1 MRVKTII
8 KNKVEDNNK
17 FLIGG
22 LNWKEK
28 KNQQNDNKSKDW
40 WSNKKNKNHKP
51 GLNNEIKNHQ
61 NFDKMPRKK
70 LKIKNIICD
79 KLELEY

>member
-8 KNKVEDNNK
+8 KNKVEDKNK

-28 KNQQNDNKSKDW
+28 KINKMIINQKIEDQII
-40 WSNKKNKNHKP
+40 KKKP
-51 GLNNEIKNHQ
+51 
-61 NFDKMPRKK
+61 
-70 LKIKNIICD
+70 
-79 KLELEY
+79 

>member
-8 KNKVEDNNK
+8 KNKVEDKNK
-17 FLIGG
+17 FLIGE

-28 KNQQNDNKSKDW
+28 KINKMIINQKIEDQIIK
-40 WSNKKNKNHKP
+40 KNHKP

-70 LKIKNIICD
+70 WKMKNIICD
-79 KLELEY
+79 KLELKY